1 MPHGHM
7 LSINYNRNDKTYW
20 KCKQERNCHVTAIT
34 EFGNLLHPADA
45 ALPQMQVLKHRA
57 KVVVR
62 DQPHRPMKRM
72 FVETFANVNI
82 EDERQVDH
90 LPTLKAMRSCLY
102 HSRAKRLPPIPHT
115 RAEVELTGEWTQTL
129 DGRDFVLTNDGV
141 DDRLIIFGTL
151 QNLWLLCHA
160 DTVCI

>member
-1 MPHGHM
+1 MQHHSASK
-7 LSINYNRNDKTYW
+7 LSRLAFSANYTPQR

-34 EFGNLLHPADA
+34 EFDNLLQHRGEHTHQADA

-57 KVVVR
+57 KVVAR
-62 DQPHRPMKRM
+62 DQPRRPMKRV
-72 FVETFANVNI
+72 FAETFVNVNI

-102 HSRAKRLPPIPHT
+102 RSRAKRLPPMPHT

-129 DGRDFVLTNDGV
+129 DGRDFVLANDGV
-141 DDRLIIFGTL
+141 NDRLIIFGI
-151 QNLWLLCHA
+151 
-160 DTVCI
+160 V